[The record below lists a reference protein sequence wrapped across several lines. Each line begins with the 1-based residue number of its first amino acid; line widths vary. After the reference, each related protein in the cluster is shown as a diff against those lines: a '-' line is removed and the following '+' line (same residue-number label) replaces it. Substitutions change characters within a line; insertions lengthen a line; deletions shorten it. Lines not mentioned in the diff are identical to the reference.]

1 MPKIILVVINIF
13 LFTAN
18 LYSQHYFLYNDSLTV
33 KHWHANNSWN
43 TNFDLAATEFVY
55 TGSKS
60 ISIEYVS
67 RFAGFNLYTAN
78 FNTSG
83 YDTLGFF
90 INGGSNSGQSFW
102 VKVSYDGKNFNEGV
116 AVTNYVSVEAGKWKE
131 VNIPLKDFGA
141 DNTFILAL
149 AFQEN
154 IGSYQPKIFV
164 DNIYLKTVS
173 GNPVI
178 LDTYFSSYNSFAGDE
193 LSAQIRLEDSDGLA
207 DISKVSLNLS
217 ELKSGT
223 EIILYDDGAHSD
235 NKSGDGIFG
244 NKFKIPSEAKSGE
257 YKILVNVEDKKG
269 NKSLRKIWFGVMQN
283 TGDTIPNG
291 IPKYL
296 SIGTGTLSS
305 TLAWQTSNG
314 NECWDMGYQYLTWG
328 WWNWYAGGFVKRF
341 CDDAKRRGYI
351 PIIPIYLFQSGADGY
366 GCTGSEYDKTFCTIN
381 NTAMMSEFWKRFI
394 QMCDEAKN
402 SLASRIVFHIE
413 PDMLGYLQQRA
424 INEKKDPTSITAF
437 VGDMKYPN
445 TLRGMHKRMVDLVRE
460 HTGGKGLIAF
470 HASLWGN
477 ISSLKDNTE
486 KNLNVDSLAKSTADF
501 LIQCAPDFDLVFTD
515 WSDRDA
521 GFDGIWWDKKNTS
534 VPNFSRVILFNNL
547 ISHYT
552 GKKTILW
559 QIPVGNEKLPNK
571 ENQYTDNR
579 ADYLFDY
586 RNDIA
591 KSGIISMLFGAGIPQ
606 MTTPQT
612 DNGNLRNRA
621 LEYCS
626 TGKIFFTPREP
637 GDTSSTK
644 PPRSLVLYQNFPN
657 PFAPITFIR
666 YDLPEYYDEITNST
680 ISQSRSTLKIYNSI
694 GRHVVTL
701 FDEVKSAGRYPE
713 IKFNAGRYNLS
724 SGVYF
729 VELTYGNLRQI
740 AKMVL
745 VK

>member
-1 MPKIILVVINIF
+1 MLKIILVITNIF

-55 TGSKS
+55 VGSKS

-102 VKVSYDGKNFNEGV
+102 IKVSYDGKNFNDGV
-116 AVTNYVSVEAGKWKE
+116 PVTNYVSVEAGKWKE
-131 VNIPLKDFGA
+131 VKIPLKDFGA

-154 IGSYQPKIFV
+154 KGSYQPKIFV

-178 LDTYFSSYNSFAGDE
+178 LDTYFSSYNAFAGDE
-193 LSAQIRLEDSDGLA
+193 LSAQIRLEDSDGLG

-223 EIILYDDGAHSD
+223 EFILYDDGVHSD

-244 NKFKIPSEAKSGE
+244 NKFKILSDTKSGE

-291 IPKYL
+291 IPKYF
-296 SIGTGTLSS
+296 SIGTGTSSS

-381 NTAMMSEFWKRFI
+381 NAAMMNEFWKRFI
-394 QMCDEAKN
+394 QMCDEAKS
-402 SLASRIVFHIE
+402 SLASRVIFHIE

-424 INEKKDPTSITAF
+424 INEKKDPTTITAI
-437 VGDMKYPN
+437 VGDLRYSN

-460 HTGGKGLIAF
+460 QTGGKGLIAF

-501 LIQCAPDFDLVFTD
+501 LIQCSPDFDLVFTD

-521 GFDGIWWDKKNTS
+521 GFDGVWWDKKNTS

-626 TGKIFFTPREP
+626 TGK
-637 GDTSSTK
+637 
-644 PPRSLVLYQNFPN
+644 
-657 PFAPITFIR
+657 
-666 YDLPEYYDEITNST
+666 
-680 ISQSRSTLKIYNSI
+680 
-694 GRHVVTL
+694 
-701 FDEVKSAGRYPE
+701 
-713 IKFNAGRYNLS
+713 
-724 SGVYF
+724 
-729 VELTYGNLRQI
+729 
-740 AKMVL
+740 
-745 VK
+745 